1 MILQKL
7 PDGRFLV
14 LDKPDEIPE
23 ILPEGYITKAQYDA
37 EQEALSKKE
46 PQKEAQATTKKA

>member
-1 MILQKL
+1 MILQEL

-23 ILPEGYITKAQYDA
+23 ILPEGHITKAQYDA
-37 EQEALSKKE
+37 EREALNKKE
-46 PQKEAQATTKKA
+46 PQKEPQPTTKKA